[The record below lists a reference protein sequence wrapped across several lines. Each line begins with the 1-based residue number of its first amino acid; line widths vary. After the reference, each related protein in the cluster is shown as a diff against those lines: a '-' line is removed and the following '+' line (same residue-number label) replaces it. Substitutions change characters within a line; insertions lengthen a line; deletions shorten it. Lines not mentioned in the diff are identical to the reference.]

1 MSIAE
6 LVQLSLK
13 ISLLLMVFSLGLG
26 TRIEDLIYLARRPRL
41 LIRSLVV
48 INVIVPIV
56 GASLISLFALP
67 MEVKIAVITLSVSP
81 LPPLMPRKAVRSGGD
96 GSYGMG
102 LLLVVAVLAVV
113 LVPISVTVLG
123 KVFGRDAGISWLKVA
138 IIMAQAVLI
147 PVLAG
152 VAVNR
157 FAPRVAAFVD
167 RPIRIAAPV
176 LLFFALV
183 PVMVKLG
190 PTILALIGSGAVI
203 ALSAFILAGIVAGHL
218 LGGPKVADRAVLA
231 LAAASRHPGIAMAI
245 AAANFPNAKSA
256 TAVIV
261 LYLVLNTLVAFPYA
275 WILRRVYGARAEV

>member
-56 GASLISLFALP
+56 GAGLISLFALP

-138 IIMAQAVLI
+138 IIMAQAVLV

-157 FAPRVAAFVD
+157 FAPRIAAFLD
-167 RPIRIAAPV
+167 RPIRIAAPF
-176 LLFFALV
+176 LLFIALV

-190 PTILALIGSGAVI
+190 PTILALIGTGAVI
-203 ALSAFILAGIVAGHL
+203 ALSAFILAGIVVGHL

-245 AAANFPNAKSA
+245 AAANFANASSA

-275 WILRRVYGARAEV
+275 WILRRVYGGRAEV

>member
-1 MSIAE
+1 MSIQDI
-6 LVQLSLK
+6 VQLFLK

-41 LIRSLVV
+41 LIRSLLV
-48 INVIVPIV
+48 INVIVPLV
-56 GASLISLFALP
+56 GAGLISLFPLP

-102 LLLVVAVLAVV
+102 LLLVVAVV
-113 LVPISVTVLG
+113 LVPVSVTVLG

-138 IIMAQAVLI
+138 IIMAQAVLA

-152 VAVNR
+152 VAVAR
-157 FAPRVAAFVD
+157 FVPKIAAFID
-167 RPIRIAAPV
+167 RPIRIAAPF
-176 LLFFALV
+176 LLFLALV

-190 PTILALIGSGAVI
+190 PTVLALIGTGAFL
-203 ALSAFILAGIVAGHL
+203 ALSAFILAGIGAGHL
-218 LGGPKVADRAVLA
+218 MGGPAPADRAVLA

-256 TAVIV
+256 TAVII
-261 LYLVLNTLVAFPYA
+261 LYLVLNTFVAFPYA
-275 WILRRVYGARAEV
+275 WICRRVYGAQAEV